1 MVLLGFVFDD
11 IAYAYPIYMGATAVC
26 AVLTCIAGNGAFHS
40 CCLLRVVLNFVASLP
55 SVGQEKNKRETFD
68 LTFEDIKECYRISP
82 ESHGDFFW
90 VFVIRTFYYLSLS
103 IQAFFLFY
111 LRDILKA
118 PHPKEPLAVIVV
130 LGQVWPAYLALSMPH
145 PSP

>member
-11 IAYAYPIYMGATAVC
+11 ISYAYPIYITATATC
-26 AVLTCIAGNGAFHS
+26 AILTCIA
-40 CCLLRVVLNFVASLP
+40 
-55 SVGQEKNKRETFD
+55 VGQEKNKREAFE
-68 LTFEDIKECYRISP
+68 LTMEDVKECYRIGP

-111 LRDILKA
+111 LRDVLGAK
-118 PHPKEPLAVIVV
+118 HPKEPLAVIVI
-130 LGQVWPAYLALSMPH
+130 LGQVSTHYMRH
-145 PSP
+145 TCCIN